1 MVGICLTGLEE
12 GLLAP
17 TAEFCREIGLE
28 LCAEEGIPVQAR
40 AGDRLA
46 VEETDGRV
54 TVTWRTRNEWFRA
67 LTHRLTRCQSSA
79 GLCRSNATWAGG
91 SIRHM
96 EPGTGQR
103 LPALQIGKSRCF

>member
-40 AGDRLA
+40 VGDRLA

-54 TVTWRTRNEWFRA
+54 TVTWRTRNE
-67 LTHRLTRCQSSA
+67 
-79 GLCRSNATWAGG
+79 
-91 SIRHM
+91 
-96 EPGTGQR
+96 
-103 LPALQIGKSRCF
+103 